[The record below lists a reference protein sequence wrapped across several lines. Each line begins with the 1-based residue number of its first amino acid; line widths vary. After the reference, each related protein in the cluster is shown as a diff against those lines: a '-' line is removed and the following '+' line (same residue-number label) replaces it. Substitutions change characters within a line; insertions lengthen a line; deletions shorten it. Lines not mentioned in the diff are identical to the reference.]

1 MDDQGNDLP
10 GDSGDGGN
18 NGTRANSSDVGDG
31 IDRDGAT
38 VRRIGEPE
46 IFGRVPPAAT
56 RDLPGQT
63 PADEYEDDDASPSE
77 PSPEAEEVERQLA
90 HYAFVREERERE
102 VRLLFRD
109 VPADEVAAAFRAAG
123 ASLITVAAERAA
135 PAISDA
141 PGEEPAENA
150 PRRRRKRSGSKPLGA
165 LSVRYFYS
173 LGEVVYTITITA
185 TSGVVASVTPIFPV
199 AALSERHLH
208 ERMAVVFQR
217 AGSDSSETY
226 SGD

>member
-1 MDDQGNDLP
+1 MDDLGNDLP
-10 GDSGDGGN
+10 GDSGDDGN
-18 NGTRANSSDVGDG
+18 SGSSEDG
-31 IDRDGAT
+31 IDREGAT
-38 VRRIGEPE
+38 FRRIGEPE

-63 PADEYEDDDASPSE
+63 LAGEYEDDDASPSE

-135 PAISDA
+135 PATPETPGA
-141 PGEEPAENA
+141 PGEEQVENA

-165 LSVRYFYS
+165 LSLRYFYS
-173 LGEVVYTITITA
+173 LGELVYTITITA

-217 AGSDSSETY
+217 AGSDASGTY